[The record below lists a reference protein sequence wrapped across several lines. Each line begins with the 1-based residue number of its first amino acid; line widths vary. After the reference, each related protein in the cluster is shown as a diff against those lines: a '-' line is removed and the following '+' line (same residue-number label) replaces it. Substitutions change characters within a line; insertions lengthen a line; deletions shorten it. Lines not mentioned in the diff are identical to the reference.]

1 MSGKKLGNSGMS
13 LIELLVAL
21 AASSLVVTAA
31 MMLLVQGTD
40 SYRKQTTG
48 AQLQEDANISLN
60 HITDSIMEATMVE
73 VSNSESVNGNTQ
85 EFFVNADTKY
95 RYDETS
101 GILYIT
107 KKDSSSGSYIDSVL
121 CTNVKK
127 FRVQVISTS
136 VKTEKQAGGKYK
148 VVGINNPVQL
158 KVTIEVEYNKIT
170 RNVSRV
176 TALRNEVDS
185 IKLHFFDAEEFPD
198 VEVLKSYGF
207 LVDE

>member
-1 MSGKKLGNSGMS
+1 MSNKKLGNSGMS
-13 LIELLVAL
+13 LVELLVAL
-21 AASSLVVTAA
+21 AAGSVVMVAA
-31 MMLLVQGTD
+31 MILLVQGTN
-40 SYRKQTTG
+40 SYRVQTTG
-48 AQLQEDANISLN
+48 AQLQEDANITLN
-60 HITDSIMEATMVE
+60 HISDSIMEATVVE

-85 EFFVNADTKY
+85 EFYVNSDTKY
-95 RYDETS
+95 RLDETE

-107 KKDSSSGSYIDSVL
+107 QKDPTSGSDIDSVL

-136 VKTEKQAGGKYK
+136 VETEKDASGKYK

-158 KVTIEVEYNKIT
+158 KVNLEVEYNNVV

-176 TALRNEVDS
+176 TALRNKVDS
-185 IKLHFFDAEEFPD
+185 IKLHFFEATDFPD
-198 VEVLKSYGF
+198 MEVLRSYGF

>member
-1 MSGKKLGNSGMS
+1 MSNKKLGNSGMS
-13 LIELLVAL
+13 LVELLVAL
-21 AASSLVVTAA
+21 AASSMVMVAA
-31 MMLLVQGTD
+31 MMLLIQGTN
-40 SYRKQTTG
+40 SYRAQTTG
-48 AQLQEDANISLN
+48 AQLQEDANITLN
-60 HITDSIMEATMVE
+60 HISDSIMEATVVE

-85 EFFVNADTKY
+85 EFYVNDDTKY
-95 RYDETS
+95 RLDETE

-107 KKDSSSGSYIDSVL
+107 QKDTVSGSYIDSVL

-136 VKTEKQAGGKYK
+136 VETKKDDSGKYK

-158 KVTIEVEYNKIT
+158 KVTLEVEYNNIS

-185 IKLHFFDAEEFPD
+185 IKLHFFEAADFPD
-198 VEVLKSYGF
+198 MEVLRSYGF